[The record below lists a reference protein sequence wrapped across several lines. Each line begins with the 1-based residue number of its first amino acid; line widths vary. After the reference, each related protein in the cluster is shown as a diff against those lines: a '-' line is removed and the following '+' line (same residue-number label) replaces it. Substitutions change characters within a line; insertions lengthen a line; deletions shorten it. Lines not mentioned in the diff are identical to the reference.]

1 MQHLL
6 SKEKY
11 MELKAALIK
20 YNSSFDPSEQRI
32 IQEHTERSW
41 DKLCREY
48 FTSCQQ
54 DPQWVKLHDLIKDY
68 EAVTSFNMENHFRR
82 FVIAQGDN
90 YDATSLKLEYD
101 PNLQQECRDIYHHID
116 EYTKSANQK
125 LTHINSKK
133 YVFRKNAKIK
143 KIKDELSTH
152 QAVATRY
159 AALEKQADLK
169 RHYLV
174 TNTAEYEQAKIKF
187 DQLNKQH
194 ANQIIARAL
203 EVNPGIICIEH
214 NADFVSNDNDY
225 LDSSYLNQACN
236 DIKDIIME
244 MIVLDHEAA
253 HEQENGHL
261 TK

>member
-6 SKEKY
+6 SKERY
-11 MELKAALIK
+11 MELKTAFIK
-20 YNSSFDPSEQRI
+20 YNSNFDQSEQRI
-32 IQEHTERSW
+32 IQEHTEKTW

-68 EAVTSFNMENHFRR
+68 ESVTSFKMEDHFRR
-82 FVIAQGDN
+82 FVPTQGDN
-90 YDATSLKLEYD
+90 HDATSFKFEYD
-101 PNLQQECRDIYHHID
+101 PNLQQECRDMYQHIH
-116 EYTKSANQK
+116 EYTQNAEQK
-125 LTHINSKK
+125 LAHINSKK
-133 YVFRKNAKIK
+133 YVFRKGAKIE
-143 KIKDELSTH
+143 KIKDELGTH
-152 QAVATRY
+152 QAVAAQY

-169 RHYLV
+169 KHYLAD
-174 TNTAEYEQAKIKF
+174 NTAEYKQAKIKF
-187 DQLNKQH
+187 DQLSKRH

-214 NADFVSNDNDY
+214 NADIVSNDNVY

-244 MIVLDHEAA
+244 MMVLDHEAA